1 MASGATVN
9 AGGNLEIK
17 ALNDATIAISAL
29 AASTSA
35 QIVPTVAYSTGSVT
49 TTANVA
55 TGAHIAAGTVN
66 TSGSTLKVRA
76 INNNSF
82 STSATSVAAP
92 GTGASGAV
100 GGAFAIS
107 DITTSATAT
116 LGASLG
122 TDVNNRMNGSVLVE
136 ATSDTTLNST
146 MASSIAGLPA
156 LIAAIERGL
165 RAVTAPTSIIR
176 DHMGSLMPLS
186 FDFKVAGALS
196 LANSTQSATAAIAQ
210 NPSGG
215 APSIYASGNV
225 AVASNV
231 IDRGVRSN
239 ATSSA
244 ITKDPVSGESTAIS
258 AAVAW
263 GNFTHNSNAYI
274 GGGTLVNAANIAVD
288 ATTELPI
295 TNTWLKWDLVWARC

>member
-1 MASGATVN
+1 
-9 AGGNLEIK
+9 
-17 ALNDATIAISAL
+17 
-29 AASTSA
+29 
-35 QIVPTVAYSTGSVT
+35 
-49 TTANVA
+49 TA
-55 TGAHIAAGTVN
+55 
-66 TSGSTLKVRA
+66 
-76 INNNSF
+76 
-82 STSATSVAAP
+82 
-92 GTGASGAV
+92 
-100 GGAFAIS
+100 
-107 DITTSATAT
+107 
-116 LGASLG
+116 
-122 TDVNNRMNGSVLVE
+122 NRMNGSVLVE

-295 TNTWLKWDLVWARC
+295 TNTWLKWDGLGAVLCHLNGNLGVGGNILTSYANATADAGDTIGISGSLNHFVVNNNTTAWVAGSASLTATCTTATCGSSWSAGMDNGDVHTYNASIQIAATTTTASIDAA